1 MLKFIANLF
10 GGKKAA
16 AQSEAP
22 YKIEAPVAESTP
34 VVNSVKPVVNAR
46 KAPAPK
52 SKAPTA
58 TGNTPAKK
66 TVSSRAKKT
75 PQPKK

>member
-10 GGKKAA
+10 RGKKAD
-16 AQSEAP
+16 AQPKAP
-22 YKIEAPVAESTP
+22 YKVETPATESAP

-52 SKAPTA
+52 AKAPSA

-66 TVSSRAKKT
+66 PVSSRAKKT
-75 PQPKK
+75 TQPKK